1 MDDARKQVDVYKTQ
15 VDLINEKYGGITAVQ
30 DMIKIAKL
38 KEQSVGNLMH
48 KLDTC
53 IVSTTFFLT
62 RSYRLQ
68 NSTEGHLQCY
78 KCIEIFTDPVVLE
91 PCGHAL
97 CRLCLPADGK
107 CPDCE
112 RTVTGQVPFKLL
124 EDLTHKHNFNKE
136 ALTSFK
142 NDKTWQ
148 NALKAMSK

>member
-1 MDDARKQVDVYKTQ
+1 
-15 VDLINEKYGGITAVQ
+15 
-30 DMIKIAKL
+30 MIKIAKI
-38 KEQSVGNLMH
+38 KEQSVGNLMS

-53 IVSTTFFLT
+53 I
-62 RSYRLQ
+62 

-78 KCIEIFTDPVVLE
+78 KCIEVFTDPVVLS

-112 RTVTGQVPFKLL
+112 RAITGQVPFGLL
-124 EDLTHKHNFNKE
+124 ADLTHKHNFNKE

-148 NALKAMSK
+148 NALKAMAK